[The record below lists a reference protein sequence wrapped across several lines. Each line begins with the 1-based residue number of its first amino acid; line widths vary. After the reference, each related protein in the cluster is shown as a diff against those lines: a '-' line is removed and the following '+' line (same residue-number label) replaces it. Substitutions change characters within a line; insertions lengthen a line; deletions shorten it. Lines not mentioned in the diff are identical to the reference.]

1 MQNDFDI
8 IDTDTELSAEAAEL
22 ITLYRTQRAK
32 LAELV
37 DAFGSGHSQ
46 VLAYSKVVSLTAREL
61 LRDHDVDADE
71 VADELDAQAK
81 AQDIVNHISRKQR
94 VTMAFALA
102 SVQHTT
108 VVHPEV
114 GYVGSFYELIGR
126 LPITI
131 PADRADALRQLVI
144 SKALKFD
151 IRVAKTN
158 ATQNA
163 FHQVILTDLG
173 EALLK
178 ELDK

>member
-1 MQNDFDI
+1 MQNDFDV
-8 IDTDTELSAEAAEL
+8 IDETPELSDEAQEL

-61 LRDHDVDADE
+61 LHDHDVDADE
-71 VADELDAQAK
+71 VADQFDAQAK
-81 AQDIVNHISRKQR
+81 AEDIVNHISRKQR

-108 VVHPEV
+108 IVHPEV

-131 PADRADALRQLVI
+131 PGDRADALRQLV
-144 SKALKFD
+144 SAKALKFD
-151 IRVAKTN
+151 VRPAKTH
-158 ATQNA
+158 ATQNIYYR
-163 FHQVILTDLG
+163 VILTALG
-173 EALLK
+173 EALIA